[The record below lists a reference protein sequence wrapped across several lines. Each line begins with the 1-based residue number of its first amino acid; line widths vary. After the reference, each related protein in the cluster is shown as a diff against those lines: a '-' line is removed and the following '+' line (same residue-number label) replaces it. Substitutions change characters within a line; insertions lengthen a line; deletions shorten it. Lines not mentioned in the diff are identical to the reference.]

1 MSIRWDKLTV
11 KAQAAVQRATEV
23 ASERGNPELLP
34 MHLLVALLEDREGI
48 VAPVLEKVG
57 AGPQA
62 ILAQANQALEDLPR
76 VSGGAAQPG
85 LSATAQRLF
94 DQAFKEAD
102 NFEDEYVST
111 EHLLLAMTDQRGDR
125 AHDLLARHGATHD
138 AVLKALTAVR
148 GNQRVTD
155 QNPEAKY
162 QALERY
168 AKDLNELARRGKLDP
183 VIGRDEEIRRVV
195 QVLSRRTKNNPVLI
209 GEPGVGKTAIVEGL
223 AQRIV
228 SGDVPEV
235 LKNKRVVAID
245 LGAMLAGAKYR
256 GEFEDRLK
264 AVLKEIEESEGK
276 IILFIDE
283 LHTLVGAGAAE
294 GAIDASNM
302 LKPALARGELR
313 AIGATTLNEYRKYIE
328 KDAALERRF
337 QIVFAG
343 EPNVEDTIAILRGL
357 KERYEVHHGVR
368 IKDSAIVAAATLSHR
383 YITDRFLPDKAID
396 LIDEAAA
403 SLRIQIDSMPTEIDQ
418 LERRATQLEIERQ
431 ALVKETDPNSRERLS
446 AVEKDLAN
454 LREQSNRL
462 KAVWQQE
469 KAKINRIRE
478 LKERIEK
485 LKLEE
490 QSATRK
496 GDFTRASEIQYGEL
510 PQLQAEL
517 DRLNQEADG
526 ASADGES
533 TRMLKEEV
541 DEEDVARIVS
551 KWTGIPVS
559 KMLEGE
565 VKKLVDMESRLRQR
579 VVGQD
584 AALEKVA
591 NAIRRSRAGLSDPR
605 RPIGSFIFLGPTG
618 VGKTELARALAEFL
632 FDDEHNMVRIDMSEY
647 MERHAVARLIGA
659 PPGYVGYE
667 EGGQLTEAVRR
678 RPYSVVLFDEI
689 EKAHP
694 DVFNVLLQIMDDGR
708 LTDGKGRVV
717 DFKNTII
724 IMTSN
729 LGASY
734 LTPENLATPA
744 AFERVR
750 EQVMAVVQASFK
762 PEFLNRVD
770 DIILFNPLGKEQ
782 LTRIVELQ
790 LESLRRLLAERKISI
805 ELTDAAKELVFTEGY
820 DVQYG
825 ARPLKRA
832 LQRLI
837 QDPLA
842 LKILDGEVLH
852 GDHVIVDADQPRR
865 RMVFKVSRPATPER
879 SGDQGRVGERA
890 PAKK

>member
-1 MSIRWDKLTV
+1 MAIRWDKFTV
-11 KAQAAVQRATEV
+11 KAQEAVQRANDLAAEH
-23 ASERGNPELLP
+23 GNPELSP
-34 MHLLVALLEDREGI
+34 VHLLIALLEDREGI
-48 VAPVLEKVG
+48 IAPVLEKIG
-57 AGPQA
+57 AGPEAVASEARRQ
-62 ILAQANQALEDLPR
+62 LEQLPK
-76 VSGGAAQPG
+76 VSGGVTQATMSAA
-85 LSATAQRLF
+85 LSKVL

-102 NFEDEYVST
+102 SFKDEYVST
-111 EHLLLAMTDQRGDR
+111 EHLLLAMTR
-125 AHDLLARHGATHD
+125 AGRDSAVQSILARHGATHD
-138 AVLKALTAVR
+138 AILKALTVVR
-148 GNQRVTD
+148 GSQKVTD

-168 AKDLNELARRGKLDP
+168 ARDLTEQARRGKLDP

-223 AQRIV
+223 AQRII

-235 LKNKRVVAID
+235 LKNKRVVALD

-264 AVLKEIEESEGK
+264 ALLKEIEDSQGQ

-313 AIGATTLNEYRKYIE
+313 AIGATTLSEYRKYIE

-337 QIVFAG
+337 QIVYVG
-343 EPNVEDTIAILRGL
+343 EPTVEDTIAILRGL

-403 SLRIQIDSMPTEIDQ
+403 SLRIQIDSLPTDIDQ
-418 LERRATQLEIERQ
+418 LERRATHLEIERQ
-431 ALVKETDPNSRERLS
+431 ALKKEDDPNSRERL
-446 AVEKDLAN
+446 AAIDKELAEIREKANALKARWKLEKDAITKV
-454 LREQSNRL
+454 RQ
-462 KAVWQQE
+462 
-469 KAKINRIRE
+469 
-478 LKERIEK
+478 LKERIEQ

-490 QSATRK
+490 QAAERK
-496 GDFTRASEIQYGEL
+496 GDLGRVAQIRYGDL
-510 PQLQAEL
+510 RQAEREL
-517 DRLNQEADG
+517 ARLNAEMDG
-526 ASADGES
+526 KTGAP
-533 TRMLKEEV
+533 RMLKEEV

-565 VKKLVDMESRLRQR
+565 VKKLIQMEDRLRQR

-584 AALEKVA
+584 AALERVA
-591 NAIRRSRAGLSDPR
+591 NAVRRSRAGLSDPR

-632 FDDEHNMVRIDMSEY
+632 FDDEHAMVRIDMSEY
-647 MERHAVARLIGA
+647 MEKHAVSRLIGA
-659 PPGYVGYE
+659 PPGYVGYD
-667 EGGQLTEAVRR
+667 EGGQLTEQVRR
-678 RPYSVVLFDEI
+678 RPYAVVLFDEI

-694 DVFNVLLQIMDDGR
+694 EVFNILLQVMDEGR
-708 LTDGKGRVV
+708 LTDGKGRTI
-717 DFKNTII
+717 DFRNTVI

-729 LGASY
+729 IGSAY
-734 LTPENLATPA
+734 LQPEALNTPED
-744 AFERVR
+744 FEQARL
-750 EQVMAVVQASFK
+750 QVMNALQAHFK

-782 LTRIVELQ
+782 LVKIIELR
-790 LESLRRLLAERKISI
+790 LEDLRRLLAERKISI
-805 ELTDAAKELVFTEGY
+805 ELTDAAKDLLFTEGY
-820 DVQYG
+820 DANYG

-832 LQRLI
+832 IQRLI

-852 GDHVIVDADQPRR
+852 GDHIVVDADRR
-865 RMVFKVSRPATPER
+865 EHKMTFKVSRPGAGKAGKAARE
-879 SGDQGRVGERA
+879 
-890 PAKK
+890 PAAAKR

>member
-1 MSIRWDKLTV
+1 MAIRWDKFTV
-11 KAQAAVQRATEV
+11 KAQEAVQRASQL
-23 ASERGNPELLP
+23 ASEHGNPELQPL
-34 MHLLVALLEDREGI
+34 HLLAALLEDKEGI
-48 VAPVLEKVG
+48 VPPVLEKIG
-57 AGPQA
+57 IGPQA
-62 ILAQANQALEDLPR
+62 VLSSVYSEIDKLPK
-76 VSGGAAQPG
+76 VSGEAAQPT
-85 LSATAQRLF
+85 LSNEVNKLL
-94 DQAFKEAD
+94 DQAFKEAS
-102 NFEDEYVST
+102 NFKDEYVST
-111 EHLLLAMTDQRGDR
+111 EHLLLASTNLKRDKAQQI
-125 AHDLLARHGATHD
+125 LAQAGATHD
-138 AVLKALTAVR
+138 AILKALTVVR
-148 GNQRVTD
+148 GSQKVTD

-168 AKDLNELARRGKLDP
+168 ARDLTEQARRGKLDP

-223 AQRIV
+223 AQRII

-235 LKNKRVVAID
+235 LKNKRVVALD

-264 AVLKEIEESEGK
+264 AVLKEIEDSQGQ
-276 IILFIDE
+276 IVLFIDE

-337 QIVFAG
+337 QIVFVG

-368 IKDSAIVAAATLSHR
+368 IKDSAIVSAATLSHR
-383 YITDRFLPDKAID
+383 YISDRFLPDKAID

-403 SLRIQIDSMPTEIDQ
+403 SLRIQIDSLPTDIDQ
-418 LERRATQLEIERQ
+418 LERRATQLEIEKQALKKEDDSNSKDRLGVIERELAEIREKSNTLKANWKKEKDSIARIRALKEKIEQLKIEEQAEERKGNLQRVAEIRYSLIRQ
-431 ALVKETDPNSRERLS
+431 AEEELAKLS
-446 AVEKDLAN
+446 K
-454 LREQSNRL
+454 QM
-462 KAVWQQE
+462 
-469 KAKINRIRE
+469 
-478 LKERIEK
+478 
-485 LKLEE
+485 
-490 QSATRK
+490 
-496 GDFTRASEIQYGEL
+496 
-510 PQLQAEL
+510 
-517 DRLNQEADG
+517 
-526 ASADGES
+526 ES
-533 TRMLKEEV
+533 TGKQRMLKEEV
-541 DEEDVARIVS
+541 DEEDIARIVS

-565 VKKLVDMESRLRQR
+565 VKKLVTMEERLRQR

-584 AALEKVA
+584 LALERVA
-591 NAIRRSRAGLSDPR
+591 NAIRRSRAGLSDPK

-632 FDDEHNMVRIDMSEY
+632 FDDEHSLIRIDMSEY
-647 MERHAVARLIGA
+647 MEKHSVARLIGA

-667 EGGQLTEAVRR
+667 EGGQLTEQVRR
-678 RPYSVVLFDEI
+678 RPYSVILFDEI

-729 LGASY
+729 IGS
-734 LTPENLATPA
+734 
-744 AFERVR
+744 AFLQAEGLRSDDDF
-750 EQVMAVVQASFK
+750 EKGTQQVMNQLHAHFK

-770 DIILFNPLGKEQ
+770 DIIVFRPLGRDQ
-782 LTRIVELQ
+782 LVKIIELR
-790 LESLRRLLAERKISI
+790 LEDVRRLLADRKISL
-805 ELTDAAKELVFTEGY
+805 ELTDSAKDLLFTQGY
-820 DVQYG
+820 DPNFG

-832 LQRLI
+832 IQKLV

-842 LKILDGEVLH
+842 LKILDGDVLH
-852 GDHVIVDADQPRR
+852 GDHVVVDADRKASK
-865 RMVFKVSRPATPER
+865 MTFEVSK
-879 SGDQGRVGERA
+879 RVGEKE
-890 PAKK
+890 PAKARK